1 MTRRFP
7 VPGDER
13 VNYFFPYIYMGDGD
27 YFYFVT
33 PVGSFRVNQ
42 SFDSFAF
49 KLGVSITIGLLAG
62 AVVWHHFYG
71 VNKKESSKSLKK
83 NSVPEVVLESK
94 EPTNLVKMVKKRW
107 SEADVVVKKDFGRLA
122 PSLSVM
128 RSESKEE
135 RHPIYMSMNLKR
147 SKGLKVEKLD
157 KIDVCRAVT
166 KALYSALGRS
176 SEEQTALTYLD
187 TPEQVIDHIK
197 RSDPV
202 LFGVLRAVNQS
213 VIMPAIFHL
222 TLDVLKTPMP
232 VLDKPGFDCWLVEV
246 DVSSSG
252 ILVRHS
258 RWARST
264 SDKNSKDY
272 FEFRWILAIGL
283 DLNAQNMTSC
293 ELSVVDFKPGSN
305 MTDADRER
313 ICSLLGFKV

>member
-13 VNYFFPYIYMGDGD
+13 VKYFFPYIYMGDGD

-49 KLGVSITIGLLAG
+49 KLGVSVTIGLIAG
-62 AVVWHHFYG
+62 ALVWHYFHREEPK
-71 VNKKESSKSLKK
+71 KKESSKKKEDSVREVLLK
-83 NSVPEVVLESK
+83 SK

-107 SEADVVVKKDFGRLA
+107 TEADGVVKKDFGRLA

-128 RSESKEE
+128 RSEGKEE
-135 RHPIYMSMNLKR
+135 KHPIYMSMNLKR
-147 SKGLKVEKLD
+147 SKGLKVEKLE
-157 KIDVCRAVT
+157 KIEICRAVT
-166 KALYSALGRS
+166 KALYSALGS
-176 SEEQTALTYLD
+176 SDALTTLSYLD
-187 TPEQVIDHIK
+187 TPDQVFDHIK
-197 RSDPV
+197 RSNPV

-222 TLDVLKTPMP
+222 NLEILKTPMP
-232 VLDKPGFDCWLVEV
+232 VLDKPGFDSWLVEV

-252 ILVRHS
+252 ILVRHL

-264 SDKNSKDY
+264 SDENSKDY
-272 FEFRWILAIGL
+272 FEFRWVLAIGL

-293 ELSVVDFKPGSN
+293 ELSVVEFKSGDN
-305 MTDADRER
+305 MASADQRR
-313 ICSLLGFKV
+313 VCSLLGLKP

>member
-13 VNYFFPYIYMGDGD
+13 VKYFFPYIYMGDGD

-49 KLGVSITIGLLAG
+49 KLGVSVTIGLIAG
-62 AVVWHHFYG
+62 ALVWHYFHREEPK
-71 VNKKESSKSLKK
+71 KKESSKEEGGFRARGSLEVKGAYESCK
-83 NSVPEVVLESK
+83 NGEK
-94 EPTNLVKMVKKRW
+94 EMDGSGRGR
-107 SEADVVVKKDFGRLA
+107 EEGFRRLA

-128 RSESKEE
+128 RSEGKEE
-135 RHPIYMSMNLKR
+135 KHPIYMSMNLKR
-147 SKGLKVEKLD
+147 SKGLKVEKLE
-157 KIDVCRAVT
+157 KIEICRAVT
-166 KALYSALGRS
+166 KALYSALGS
-176 SEEQTALTYLD
+176 SDALTTLSYLD
-187 TPEQVIDHIK
+187 TPDQVFDHIK
-197 RSDPV
+197 RSNPV

-222 TLDVLKTPMP
+222 NLEILKTPMP
-232 VLDKPGFDCWLVEV
+232 VLDKPGFDSWLVEV

-252 ILVRHS
+252 ILVRHL

-264 SDKNSKDY
+264 SDENSKDY
-272 FEFRWILAIGL
+272 FEFRWVLAIGL

-293 ELSVVDFKPGSN
+293 ELSVVEFKSG
-305 MTDADRER
+305 
-313 ICSLLGFKV
+313 